1 MLAPI
6 LRIIATAVM
15 FAIAADWPAAAVWSI
30 VDAPDAYAAETARR
44 FTDGMTFK
52 VIGAYLI
59 LAFVCWGI
67 FWIVA
72 TGGGRRDQ

>member
-6 LRIIATAVM
+6 LRLFATFVMAIIAG
-15 FAIAADWPAAAVWSI
+15 AVWSI

-44 FTDGMTFK
+44 FTDSITFK
-52 VIGAYLI
+52 VIGAYLV
-59 LAFVCWGI
+59 LAAVCWGV

>member
-6 LRIIATAVM
+6 IRIVAT
-15 FAIAADWPAAAVWSI
+15 FAMMLIIGAVWSI

-59 LAFVCWGI
+59 LAFCWGI

>member
-15 FAIAADWPAAAVWSI
+15 FAIAAAVWSI